1 MARTSYAGPAGATAA
16 VTLALAAACGGDD
29 GATTDAATATDAAGG
44 CDPTAPW
51 ASGPGLPIGAT
62 QETAAVAVAGRVY
75 VLGGFGG
82 QLGVVRAVQAFDTAT
97 CTWSAGPDLP
107 MAVHHANAAVVDGT
121 IYVVGAMTG
130 LSFQAIGE
138 VWAWNP
144 ATDAGW
150 APRAAM
156 PAGTA
161 RGSAVVGVIGG
172 AIVVAGGLR
181 GGAAVA
187 EVSAY
192 DPVAD
197 AWDTTLPPLPAAR
210 DHGCGGVIGG
220 RLYVAGGRLAAI
232 DSRQANVYELTPGV
246 GWTER
251 TAMPTA
257 RGGTAC
263 GVVGDR
269 LIVVGGEG
277 NPDAP
282 TRVFAQVE
290 AYAPARDAWATLTP
304 MPTPRHGMGAA
315 AWGGRL
321 YVPGGADN
329 DGFGAVATHEIL
341 TP

>member
-1 MARTSYAGPAGATAA
+1 MARTSGASLAGATAA
-16 VTLALAAACGGDD
+16 LTLALAAACGADD
-29 GATTDAATATDAAGG
+29 GAATDAAPGGDAAGG

-75 VLGGFGG
+75 VIGGFNG

-97 CTWSAGPDLP
+97 CAWSAGPDLP

-121 IYVVGAMTG
+121 IYVVGVMTG
-130 LSFQAIGE
+130 LDFQAIGQ

-156 PAGTA
+156 PVGTA
-161 RGSAVVGVIGG
+161 RGSAVVGVIGDT
-172 AIVVAGGLR
+172 IVVAGGLR
-181 GGAAVA
+181 GGGAVA

-220 RLYVAGGRLAAI
+220 RLYVAGGRLGAI
-232 DSRQANVYELTPGV
+232 DSRQANVYELTPGA
-246 GWTER
+246 GWVER
-251 TAMPTA
+251 AAMPTA

-269 LIVVGGEG
+269 LVVVGGEG

-282 TRVFAQVE
+282 SRVFAEVE
-290 AYAPARDAWATLTP
+290 AYAPARDAWATLAP

-321 YVPGGADN
+321 YVPGGADR